1 MGRGQKVRK
10 SARGLALVAVLWVV
24 AALALLV
31 ASLALVA
38 KNEVRTAQARVSSG
52 EAAALGDAAIQLAV
66 LEWKTATP
74 PPDRLRR
81 GQYTFE
87 GVTVDVELI
96 PASGYVDLNTATESL
111 LQAVFVHGAG
121 LTPDTARSLAQRIID
136 WRDTDTAPLPD
147 GAEAEAYAAAGV
159 QWRPRNERF
168 IVPEDLLQVLGVDLD
183 LYARIAGF
191 FTVWSGSG
199 GVDPRAAPIEM
210 LFVLSAGDAANASRI
225 AAARD
230 AGQIGIDTTMLDPSW
245 LSGGGNRN
253 TLHVLASIPVD
264 GERRAVRG
272 RWVRLTPE
280 KDGTPWK
287 TIRTEPV
294 RFIITARDDS

>member
-1 MGRGQKVRK
+1 
-10 SARGLALVAVLWVV
+10 VLWVV

-38 KNEVRTAQARVSSG
+38 KNEVRAAQARVSGG

-66 LEWKTATP
+66 LDWKTVTP
-74 PPDRLRR
+74 PPDRLMRA
-81 GQYTFE
+81 QYTFE
-87 GVTVDVELI
+87 GVTIDVELI
-96 PASGYVDLNTATESL
+96 PAAGYVDLNTATESL
-111 LQAVFVHGAG
+111 LQAVFIHGAG
-121 LTPDTARSLAQRIID
+121 LDADVARSLAQRIID
-136 WRDTDTAPLPD
+136 WRDTDTAPLPY
-147 GAEAEAYAAAGV
+147 GAEAEAYEAAGV
-159 QWRPRNERF
+159 NWRPRNERF

-183 LYARIAGF
+183 LYAKIAGF
-191 FTVWSGSG
+191 FTVWSGSS

-210 LFVLSAGDAANASRI
+210 LFVLAAGDEAVASRI
-225 AAARD
+225 ATARD

-245 LSGGGNRN
+245 LTGSGNRN
-253 TLHVLASIPVD
+253 TLHVLASVPVEA
-264 GERRAVRG
+264 GVGGQQRAVRG